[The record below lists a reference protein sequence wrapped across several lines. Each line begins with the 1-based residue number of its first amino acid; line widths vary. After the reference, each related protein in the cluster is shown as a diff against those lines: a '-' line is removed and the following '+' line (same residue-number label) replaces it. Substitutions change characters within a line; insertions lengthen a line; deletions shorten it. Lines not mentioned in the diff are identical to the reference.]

1 MENSSKMSSKGAPVV
16 MSALPKTWILDLD
29 GTIVKHNGYKTDGH
43 DTLLDGA
50 KEFLDSIG
58 PDDMVIFVTSRTKEF
73 AEATETFL
81 RGNGIRFDAI
91 VYGAPYGE
99 RILVNDNKPSGLG
112 MAYAFRK
119 ARDSGEFP
127 AFSCDESL

>member
-1 MENSSKMSSKGAPVV
+1 

-29 GTIVKHNGYKTDGH
+29 GTIVKHNGYKLDGH

-58 PDDMVIFVTSRTKEF
+58 AEDMVVFVTSRTKEL
-73 AEATETFL
+73 AETTETFL
-81 RGNGIRFDAI
+81 RENRIRFDAI

-99 RILVNDNKPSGLG
+99 RILLNDDKPSGLK
-112 MAYAFRK
+112 MAYAFEK
-119 ARDSGEFP
+119 TRDSGEFP
-127 AFSCDESL
+127 AFLADESL